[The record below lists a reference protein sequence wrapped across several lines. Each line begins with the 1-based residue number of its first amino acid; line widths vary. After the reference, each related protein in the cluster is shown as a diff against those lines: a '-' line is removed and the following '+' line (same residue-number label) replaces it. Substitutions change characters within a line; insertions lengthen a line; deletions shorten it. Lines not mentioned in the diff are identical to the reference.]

1 MRPKLLSRSSK
12 ARILCMHFCT
22 RRGQHDHD
30 DDENTSRPRSL
41 DSSPRALG
49 SLSDYTRLVRT
60 DMSPFERP
68 LRPRGTA
75 ATRTRP
81 TPRAPAAFRGWRSSA
96 TPRTAAWLHG
106 WSKGYRRAAA
116 MRLAV
121 PHLSPALATPS
132 TSRPLWRHAGCALAA
147 CAQRTCSTPQRSPRR
162 YLRGGGRGG
171 AGRCLLPPR
180 AEAAVRAAWCLLPPR
195 AEACMPVPNTA
206 RTIPIQQRDGLH
218 GGDAAGGGRGRRGHG
233 MRSGRRS

>member
-1 MRPKLLSRSSK
+1 MLLK
-12 ARILCMHFCT
+12 KENHV
-22 RRGQHDHD
+22 HD

-41 DSSPRALG
+41 DSSPLALA
-49 SLSDYTRLVRT
+49 SLSNYTRLVRT

-75 ATRTRP
+75 ATTRP
-81 TPRAPAAFRGWRSSA
+81 TPRGPQQPFRWVAEQCDA
-96 TPRTAAWLHG
+96 TYGCVASTG
-106 WSKGYRRAAA
+106 TVGRRAAA

-147 CAQRTCSTPQRSPRR
+147 CAQRTCSTPQRSP
-162 YLRGGGRGG
+162 LGGGGRGG

-180 AEAAVRAAWCLLPPR
+180 AEAAVRAGRCLLPPR
-195 AEACMPVPNTA
+195 AEAAVRAGRCLLPPRVTRRPRVEACMQVPTTA
-206 RTIPIQQRDGLH
+206 RAIPIQQRDGLH

-233 MRSGRRS
+233 MRS